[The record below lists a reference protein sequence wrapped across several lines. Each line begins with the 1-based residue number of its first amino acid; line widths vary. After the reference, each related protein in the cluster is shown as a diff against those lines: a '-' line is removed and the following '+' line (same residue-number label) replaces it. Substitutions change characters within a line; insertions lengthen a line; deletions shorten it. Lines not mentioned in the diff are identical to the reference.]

1 MALRDCGHVQ
11 ERPFLHHVRHSAQEE
26 SSWNFLASLDEEQ
39 DRAAETDGTVEDEE
53 DEVNEEV
60 TLAQQRHSLRSH
72 VNLAR
77 PATG

>member
-1 MALRDCGHVQ
+1 MTVDHVQ
-11 ERPFLHHVRHSAQEE
+11 ERPFLHHVRPSAQEE
-26 SSWNFLASLDEEQ
+26 GGWNFLASLDEEQ
-39 DRAAETDGTVEDEE
+39 DRAAEAHGTVEDQE

-60 TLAQQRHSLRSH
+60 TLAQQRHLLRAH